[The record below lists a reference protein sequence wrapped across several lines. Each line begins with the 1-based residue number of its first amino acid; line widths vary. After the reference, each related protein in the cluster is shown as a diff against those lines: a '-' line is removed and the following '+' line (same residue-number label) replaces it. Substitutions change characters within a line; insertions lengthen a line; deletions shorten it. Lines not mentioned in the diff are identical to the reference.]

1 MDHNDRLRVGITVG
15 PSGHSGIGTY
25 SRGLIWALARR
36 SDIDLVLVGDRE
48 CLDATRSLFGGDRS
62 ADIDVTGPRVVA
74 QFKVAMLKRSLAQR
88 DLDAMHVTGLVAPL
102 RWSGPVVMT
111 FHDDYPLTRRA
122 DFDTAKRWLLP
133 PIFRRS
139 IRRASAIVTLD
150 RNMADKARTL
160 VLPEIPITDAGAA
173 VSTSLE
179 TVTAVRPANAADVG
193 RYAIVVGDAGPRKR
207 VDRLLSHWRSVT
219 EQCGVHLVI
228 VGGRSADSRLLAM
241 IEENPSVT
249 LLSDV
254 DDAGLA
260 WLYQNTVLVL
270 DSSEDEGFGFPRV
283 EAEHFSA
290 PYLAL
295 RNANSS
301 LDWTAVVVDACER
314 PPIVDGRTGEMSW
327 DDVARRTVGV
337 YRDAIERHG

>member
-1 MDHNDRLRVGITVG
+1 VDADDCLRVGITVG
-15 PSGHSGIGTY
+15 PRGHGGIATY
-25 SRGLIWALARR
+25 SRELIQALARR

-48 CLDATRSLFGGDRS
+48 CLDETRSLIGGDGS
-62 ADIDVTGPRVVA
+62 ADVDVAGQRVVS
-74 QFKVAMLKRSLAQR
+74 QFKVAMLKGSLSKR
-88 DLDAMHVTGLVAPL
+88 DLDVMHVTQLVAPL
-102 RWSGPVVMT
+102 RWSGPVAMT

-122 DFDTAKRWLLP
+122 DYDTAKRWLLP

-139 IRRASAIVTLD
+139 IRRAEAIVTLD
-150 RNMADKARTL
+150 RNMVDKARTL
-160 VLPEIPITDAGAA
+160 VPPEIPITDAGAA
-173 VSTSLE
+173 VSTSLT
-179 TVTAVRPANAADVG
+179 TVTAVRPANATDVG
-193 RYAIVVGDAGPRKR
+193 RFAIVVGDAGPRKR

-241 IEENPSVT
+241 IADTPLVT
-249 LLSDV
+249 LLCDV

-260 WLYQNTVLVL
+260 WLYRNTVLVL
-270 DSSEDEGFGFPRV
+270 DPSDDEGFGFPRV

-301 LDWTAVVVDACER
+301 LDWAAVVVHACER